1 MPILKSLF
9 LAGVLAT
16 GVSGLALAQSAST
29 IGSGGASTSPTGS
42 SATGGT
48 GGSAAAGGTSA
59 STLGLGGTSR
69 GENGTSSSIGSGGS
83 AAGGTKDRSSTNIH
97 GNKNNLHGM
106 SKARAQDKG
115 TWSDSKTKT
124 KIHKGEVSS
133 RTKSMSHEPG
143 GPPVKSTTGIS
154 SGGQ

>member
-1 MPILKSLF
+1 MGFPLKSLF
-9 LAGVLAT
+9 FASVLT
-16 GVSGLALAQSAST
+16 VGVSGVAVAQSAST
-29 IGSGGASTSPTGS
+29 LGSGGASGG
-42 SATGGT
+42 SATGAS

-59 STLGLGGTSR
+59 STLGAGATST
-69 GENGTSSSIGSGGS
+69 GPSGTSSSLGTGGS
-83 AAGGTKDRSSTNIH
+83 AAGGAKDRSSTKLH
-97 GNKNNLHGM
+97 GNANNLHGM

-124 KIHKGEVSS
+124 KIHKGEVDT
-133 RTKSMSHEPG
+133 RTKSMAHEPG